1 MQFAEQIEGGG
12 LVVSEVPTPPVSWC
26 HGDFATAMAGRA
38 WALSEVTFR
47 QCRFSD
53 HYSVHTCSSS
63 RAIRYHR
70 VVQLQE
76 LLRHRNQKSLQAAG
90 SLLCAAIAW
99 RFVLDLE
106 GTEFSGGRITGPV
119 LQLQTV
125 GTLLFLLAATFTF
138 PFRRT
143 ASVIALLAC
152 LPCLP
157 LYLLLTAAGPF
168 RWVVGGE
175 WKVPLFGNP
184 SQVSSYE
191 QGPLN
196 CRRRSGTGTAA
207 GSDGGQ

>member
-1 MQFAEQIEGGG
+1 MIR
-12 LVVSEVPTPPVSWC
+12 VVVGKWFRKVITGKCAAKPDRPL
-26 HGDFATAMAGRA
+26 AGI
-38 WALSEVTFR
+38 LP
-47 QCRFSD
+47 FSG
-53 HYSVHTCSSS
+53 HSVHASASS
-63 RAIRYHR
+63 RAVRYHR
-70 VVQLQE
+70 VVQSQKLV
-76 LLRHRNQKSLQAAG
+76 RHRKQKSLQAAG

-125 GTLLFLLAATFTF
+125 GTLLFLVAATLKF

-152 LPCLP
+152 LLCLP

-184 SQVSSYE
+184 SLVSSYE
-191 QGPLN
+191 PLN

-207 GSDGGQ
+207 GSDRGQ